1 MSEIMNNA
9 RAWRLNYFQACFGLK
24 IEFQGSE
31 VNFENGWV
39 DKSMAEKH
47 ILKILL
53 LCFENST
60 CVFGRPAVF
69 YELRIQ
75 PFLLF
80 LNVKN
85 CCCCNWSHDG
95 EENNILLLTNIFSLL
110 STCQSCYCSTEKLIE
125 CKWDNTNSC
134 CVADPNHLQNL
145 LLGPRNEI
153 IHTWFH
159 FLISIFTPKIIA

>member
-1 MSEIMNNA
+1 MNTFEFWCLKRQKWGMDEWAQNQWVKNIF
-9 RAWRLNYFQACFGLK
+9 WR
-24 IEFQGSE
+24 
-31 VNFENGWV
+31 
-39 DKSMAEKH
+39 
-47 ILKILL
+47 LL

-85 CCCCNWSHDG
+85 CCSCNWSHF
-95 EENNILLLTNIFSLL
+95 ENNILTNIFSLL
-110 STCQSCYCSTEKLIE
+110 SFPLVNHALRSYFYSTEKLIE

-134 CVADPNHLQNL
+134 CVVDPNHLQNL
-145 LLGPRNEI
+145 LLAPKKWD
-153 IHTWFH
+153 HSH
-159 FLISIFTPKIIA
+159 LISCFCLQDESLFLGNFRANLT